1 MLTSNAGIS
10 GVSGDLSLG
19 TGIATARFDRLHDG
33 HSGAIRI
40 TTGDTDTRGIGRS
53 GDISLRVGAGHM
65 ADGGDVYVTAG
76 NASGY
81 SFLGGNLNLQSG
93 LGDVSGQLVNEYNTM
108 EPPILLKFLF
118 AIFVQ
123 ATSI

>member
-1 MLTSNAGIS
+1 MLSSNAGIS

-33 HSGAIRI
+33 HSGAISI
-40 TTGDTDTRGIGRS
+40 TTGKTRGIGRS
-53 GDISLRVGAGHM
+53 GDISLRVGAANM

-81 SFLGGNLNLQSG
+81 SFRGGHLNLQSG
-93 LGDVSGQLVNEYNTM
+93 LGEVSGQLGDAQ
-108 EPPILLKFLF
+108 LLSG
-118 AIFVQ
+118 
-123 ATSI
+123 TT

>member
-1 MLTSNAGIS
+1 MLSRDAGIS

-33 HSGAIRI
+33 HSGAISI
-40 TTGDTDTRGIGRS
+40 TTGGTRGIGRS
-53 GDISLRVGAGHM
+53 GDISLRVGVANM

-76 NASGY
+76 NTSGY
-81 SFLGGNLNLQSG
+81 SFLGRNLNLQSG
-93 LGDVSGQLVNEYNTM
+93 LGDVSGQLVDEVTALWNH
-108 EPPILLKFLF
+108 LLYSIFLLF
-118 AIFVQ
+118 AQ